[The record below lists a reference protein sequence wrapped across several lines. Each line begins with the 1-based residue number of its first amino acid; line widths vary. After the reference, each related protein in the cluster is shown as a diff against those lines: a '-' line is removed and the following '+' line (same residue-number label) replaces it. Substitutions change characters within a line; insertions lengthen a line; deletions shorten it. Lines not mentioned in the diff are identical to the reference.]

1 MKWEPKEC
9 RFGDMIRIRLG
20 SVYHF
25 GVFVSE
31 DEVIQFGLPPT
42 AENRAKEGEVVVIA
56 TDIDVF
62 ACGCIIEVACFD
74 KGELRRRNS
83 PEKTVELARARLGEG
98 GYNLIHNNCEHFAN
112 ECVFGESRCSQEEE
126 MRRRFRSRP
135 ICDVYLT
142 RVAESEALGEAFPE
156 KLCKEITAIK
166 NEDERRIAAAR
177 WKLLQTAAKRSFQT
191 DISGAGLKRKLGGRW
206 VCDRFKF
213 AFSSA
218 GDTAAVAVSNGD
230 VSLALSTT
238 PFEDCRVLKNP
249 RIAVQVKGEKAN
261 CANLFWVEGE
271 ASRLLGPD
279 AFEQESS
286 Q

>member
-56 TDIDVF
+56 TDIDIF

-126 MRRRFRSRP
+126 MRRRFRNRP

-142 RVAESEALGEAFPE
+142 RVEENGALDEAFPE
-156 KLCKEITAIK
+156 KLRKELSGKK
-166 NEDERRIAAAR
+166 NEDERSIATAQ
-177 WKLLQTAAKRSFQT
+177 WKLLQTAARRSFQT
-191 DISGAGLKRKLGGRW
+191 ELCGAALKRKLGGRW
-206 VCDRFKF
+206 VCDRFGF
-213 AFSSA
+213 AFAAS
-218 GDTAAVAVSNGD
+218 GDTAAVAVSNGE
-230 VSLALSTT
+230 VSLALSEK
-238 PFEDCRVLKNP
+238 PFENGRVLKSP
-249 RIAVQVKGEKAN
+249 RIAVQVKGEKAD
-261 CANLFWVEGE
+261 CANFFWVEGE
-271 ASRLLGPD
+271 ASRLLGSD
-279 AFEQESS
+279 AFEQES
-286 Q
+286 